1 MHYAYCIIEIGPTDN
16 ETVCSTWNDFQM
28 SLEVIGNVILQ
39 RLESGLRLFF
49 SDKIFEMTLKFGHG
63 HLRWHN
69 SIGHIS
75 LSISAWS
82 VVTMCLYCIVSE
94 ILRVEYWQPL
104 KSVCYCTYNYLRPYS
119 RCLML
124 DNIVTLKFRLEVT
137 HPANTCTV
145 STSLKSTD
153 LRAIFLLLIVRVHLR
168 SLLQSEVRNIVLQSC
183 KVIQDHRNWYQSKSR
198 MQLPISLSL
207 Q

>member
-1 MHYAYCIIEIGPTDN
+1 MTSNRCYWLHALCILHYWDRPYRQRNRLQYLKWLSNVTRSHWQRRPSEIGKWAT
-16 ETVCSTWNDFQM
+16 
-28 SLEVIGNVILQ
+28 LI
-39 RLESGLRLFF
+39 F
-49 SDKIFEMTLKFGHG
+49 SDKIFEMILKFGHG

-75 LSISAWS
+75 LSISSWY

-104 KSVCYCTYNYLRPYS
+104 KSVWYCTYNYLRPYS

-153 LRAIFLLLIVRVHLR
+153 LRAIFLLLIVRVSSTER
-168 SLLQSEVRNIVLQSC
+168 GS
-183 KVIQDHRNWYQSKSR
+183 
-198 MQLPISLSL
+198 
-207 Q
+207 